1 MKKNSFILLLAIL
14 SCLPLPW
21 VNAASNKIPAP
32 VLKSLK
38 QLEIPASSLSIYVQD
53 VAKDKPMIS
62 VNGDVS
68 RSPASVIKLLT
79 TFVAL
84 DTLTPAYLWKTSVY
98 ADGKTRRGR
107 LQGNLI
113 IKGSGDP
120 FLVTE
125 HFWKLLQ
132 GVRQRG
138 IREIRGNLIIDNTV
152 FAVPPENPADFDG
165 KPYRSYNVSPQGLLL
180 NFKAT
185 TFTFR
190 SDPENKR
197 VRIITDPPNSE
208 LEIINKLKLS
218 RQKCRSRYRRIST
231 HVLDNIK
238 GEIQFSGTFPASC
251 PEATFTRAIGSHK
264 HYVFGVFKA
273 LWKQMGGTFKGK
285 VQLGGVPKH
294 AQHLFSVDSRPLTE
308 VIRGMNKYSNNV
320 MTRQLMLTLG
330 AETRGAP
337 GTEQKG
343 VAAIQSWLQN
353 HNIREQRLI
362 LDNGSGLSRK
372 TRISTNTLGRF
383 LVAAY
388 KSRFMPEFISSLP
401 ISAMDGS
408 LRKRFQDEP
417 LAGMLHV
424 KTGLLDHVRS
434 LAGYMRTES
443 GRTLVVVVIQNHP
456 NIHQGLGT
464 RIQDQLLRWLYR
476 R

>member
-1 MKKNSFILLLAIL
+1 MKKNSFVLLLVFF
-14 SCLPLPW
+14 SGLPLPS
-21 VNAASNKIPAP
+21 VYATSEKVPPP
-32 VLKSLK
+32 VLKTLK
-38 QLEIPASSLSIYVQD
+38 QLEIPASSLSIYVHD
-53 VAKDKPMIS
+53 VDKNKPLLS

-84 DTLTPAYLWKTSVY
+84 DTLTPAYLWKTSIY
-98 ADGKTRRGR
+98 ATGKTRRGR

-113 IKGSGDP
+113 VKGSGDP

-138 IREIRGNLIIDNTV
+138 IREIRGNLILDNSI
-152 FAVPPENPADFDG
+152 FAVPPEDPAEFDG

-190 SDPENKR
+190 SDPQNKR
-197 VRIITDPPNSE
+197 VRIISDPPNSE
-208 LEIINKLKLS
+208 FEITNNIKLS
-218 RQKCRSRYRRIST
+218 NRTCRRRYRHIST
-231 HVLDNIK
+231 HVLDNTK
-238 GEIQFSGTFPASC
+238 GKIRFSGTFPSSC
-251 PEATFTRAIGSHK
+251 PEVSFTRAIGSHK
-264 HYVFGVFKA
+264 NYIFGVFKA
-273 LWKQMGGTFKGK
+273 LWKQMGGTFKGT
-285 VQLGGVPKH
+285 VQLGGVPQN
-294 AQHLFSVDSRPLTE
+294 AQHLFSVDSKPLSE

-320 MTRQLMLTLG
+320 MTRQLLLTLG
-330 AETRGAP
+330 AETGAAP

-343 VAAIQSWLQN
+343 VEAIQLWLQN
-353 HNIREQRLI
+353 NGIRKQTLI
-362 LDNGSGLSRK
+362 LDNGAGLSRK
-372 TRISTNTLGRF
+372 TRISSNTLGAF

-388 KSRFMPEFISSLP
+388 KSPFMPEFVSSLP

-443 GRTLVVVVIQNHP
+443 GKTLVVVAIQNYP